1 MADLTD
7 VFAHLDPEFSV
18 PVDILGGLVVR
29 PCPAVVLA
37 QLFVED
43 ETMAEAFMSPGIA
56 YDSEHVHDLIVDPDG
71 LRPLTIR
78 LILACL
84 PGVSEKVREKIEKA
98 AAPIVVLL
106 FQVALFASAVRGVG
120 DLFPKQ
126 KKTTVA
132 NMPGVEEDHGAIASD
147 IWKSACALKASG
159 HDDAYRMS
167 WTRLRFA
174 EAVDAERGRDR
185 LISTAVAGRIAQAE
199 KKGWDKA
206 MRDLGR

>member
-7 VFAHLDPEFSV
+7 VFAHLNHEFSV
-18 PVDILGGLVVR
+18 PVDILGGLIVR
-29 PCPAVVLA
+29 PCPAVELANIFVL
-37 QLFVED
+37 D

-56 YDSEHVHDLIVDPDG
+56 YDSEHVHSLIVDPDG

-84 PGVSEKVREKIEKA
+84 PGVSDKVREKIEKA
-98 AAPIVVLL
+98 PAPVVVFL

-126 KKTTVA
+126 KRTTVA
-132 NMPGVEEDHGAIASD
+132 NMPGVEEDHSQIASD
-147 IWKSACALKASG
+147 IWKSACALKAAG

-185 LISTAVAGRIAQAE
+185 LISNAVGSRLGQAD
-199 KKGWDKA
+199 KKGWEKA